1 MFRQS
6 VMQALDVQGYLA
18 SIQSINASHFV
29 SSDVALSL
37 HALHGGAGGY
47 A

>member
-29 SSDVALSL
+29 TAIDSVRKLRPTTAPVKE
-37 HALHGGAGGY
+37 
-47 A
+47 